1 MTSKAGG
8 RKTKDAAISDN
19 FNLAKLDG
27 MSQKELNKARRL
39 AMAERKKIEDGNK
52 KAAEELLKV
61 SDQLAKIGKK
71 VGLDVGVEAPAPP
84 ASASDI
90 QESDEPSK
98 DSDAQSAYQML
109 QNLRYA
115 FKNAV
120 GPSGKKGKQRLVELM
135 GTDTEFK
142 FFVKELTKIEASLLS
157 AKIRKEGD
165 GNGQG
170 GGQQNFFVILKGL
183 EEEKKFITT
192 GSDDKTVD
200 LKQIT
205 RAINPTQG
213 EVYEEEEANRGD
225 KPDEIIRKVET
236 IEDTEGW

>member
-27 MSQKELNKARRL
+27 MTQKELNKARRL
-39 AMAERKKIEDGNK
+39 AMNERKKVEAENK
-52 KAAEELLKV
+52 KAAGELLKV

-71 VGLDVGVEAPAPP
+71 VGLDVGVEAVAPA
-84 ASASDI
+84 ASASDT
-90 QESDEPSK
+90 QELDEPSK

-115 FKNAV
+115 FKNAI
-120 GPSGKKGKQRLVELM
+120 GPSGKKGRQRLVELM
-135 GTDTEFK
+135 GTDAEFK
-142 FFVKELTKIEASLLS
+142 FFVKELTKIETSLLS
-157 AKIRKEGD
+157 AKIKKEGD
-165 GNGQG
+165 ENGR

-183 EEEKKFITT
+183 EEEKKFVTA

-200 LKQIT
+200 IKQIT
-205 RAINPTQG
+205 RAINPIQG
-213 EVYEEEEANRGD
+213 EVYEEEEANKGAA
-225 KPDEIIRKVET
+225 PDMILKKVDNVE
-236 IEDTEGW
+236 EW